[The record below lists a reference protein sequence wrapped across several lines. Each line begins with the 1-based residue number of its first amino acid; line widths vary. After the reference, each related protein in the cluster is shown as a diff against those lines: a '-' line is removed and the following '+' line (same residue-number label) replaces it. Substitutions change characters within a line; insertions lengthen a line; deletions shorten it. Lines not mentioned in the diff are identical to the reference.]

1 MRVGVV
7 SIQDIIQE
15 GFRLTGGFHVSE
27 DERAIASLRRL
38 SRPMPRVR
46 ELVTGRGVF
55 RGPIYKG
62 IFVDDAAHGEP
73 YVSARDIVNA
83 DVTPASYLSRKHGQ
97 LLDELRLCEGMIL
110 VTCSGMN
117 LGKAIWARQ
126 DFGRLVASGDLIR
139 IEPDPSAVPPGY
151 LFAFLASRHG
161 HALIRKQIYGGHIKH
176 VDPEHIAG
184 LPVPRFE
191 KRVEAEAHELIVDA
205 AKLWTSSSALL
216 AKAKAE
222 TSRAW
227 GIEPEHQMRAHQ
239 HPDTQVVS
247 SSTLAATARLDAFF
261 HGAAAT
267 ASDSC
272 LRDIAKRI
280 PLRRVGDAD
289 VSLKVFETTRF
300 GRVSVDDP
308 SFGVPF
314 LSIADMMRGDPKAA
328 SYISRKQ
335 AAQVNAIVHAGWLVL
350 PRVGQLQGVF
360 GTVSYVAKHL
370 DGAAVS
376 DNNIRI
382 VPLGEDEGAYLWAAL
397 STDLLY
403 QQIIRRA
410 CGASIPYLDSKR
422 VADIPVPWPTERQ
435 RLNIASLVKEA
446 MVMRSKA
453 ARCENDAV
461 ALIEQAIESGATS

>member
-1 MRVGVV
+1 MRVGVI
-7 SIQDIIQE
+7 SINDVIQE
-15 GFRLTGGFHVSE
+15 GYRLTGGFHVSE

-38 SRPMPRVR
+38 TRPMARVR
-46 ELVTGRGVF
+46 ELVKGRGVF

-62 IFVDDAAHGEP
+62 MFVDDASQGEP
-73 YVSARDIVNA
+73 YVSARDLVNA
-83 DVTPASYLSRKHGQ
+83 DVTPATYLSRKHGR
-97 LLDELRLCEGMIL
+97 LLDELRLHEGMIL
-110 VTCSGMN
+110 LTCSGMN

-126 DFGRLVASGDLIR
+126 EFNRLVASGDLIR
-139 IEPDPSAVPPGY
+139 IEPDPNEAPPGY

-176 VDPEHIAG
+176 IDPEHVAG
-184 LPVPRFE
+184 LPVPRFGTRIE
-191 KRVEAEAHELIVDA
+191 TASHELIIDA
-205 AKLWTSSSALL
+205 AKLWTSSTSLL
-216 AKAKAE
+216 EKAKAE
-222 TSRAW
+222 ASKSW
-227 GIEPEHQMRAHQ
+227 GIDPDLQLQARHY
-239 HPDTQVVS
+239 PDTRVVS
-247 SSTLAATARLDAFF
+247 SSTLAATARFDAFF

-272 LRDIAKRI
+272 LRDIAKRV
-280 PLRRVGDAD
+280 PMRRVGDAD

-308 SFGVPF
+308 LFGVPF

-335 AAQVNAIVHAGWLVL
+335 AVQVNAIVHAGWLVL

-382 VPLGEDEGAYLWAAL
+382 VPVGEDEGGYLWAAL

-410 CGASIPYLDSKR
+410 CGASIPYLDSRR
-422 VADIPVPWPTERQ
+422 VADIPVPWPDERQ
-435 RLNIASLVKEA
+435 RQTIASLVKEA

-453 ARCENDAV
+453 ARRESDAV
-461 ALIEQAIESGATS
+461 SLVEQAIEKGAAH